1 MADQDTKIIKNSLS
15 AKCLRCTG
23 IHDYIT
29 KLSNDAPC
37 DTPLG
42 FSNEYAAVVVD
53 KYFMDKEDIISV
65 PDDTIIVLHESARK
79 LQPQGAATTQLA
91 QFDLSETL
99 M

>member
-1 MADQDTKIIKNSLS
+1 MPDQDTKIIKNSLS
-15 AKCLRCTG
+15 SRCMRCTG

-42 FSNEYAAVVVD
+42 FSDDYAKLVVARY
-53 KYFMDKEDIISV
+53 KMDDEDIISA
-65 PDDTIIVLHESARK
+65 PDDTVVILHESARK
-79 LQPQGAATTQLA
+79 LQPQSQGTTQLA